1 MIKAIFTVKETKLI
15 TTIMLKMQGK
25 KNVLPYDAVFDPG
38 STMTTMS
45 DALFKWLGYSLNDP
59 ANIKLIGLNGESKGF
74 STVIDYFEIGGV
86 NLGSVRVAVGQLHP
100 NFENSIILGMN
111 ILMWYDFAVTHST
124 KTIVLL
130 ERRFKNYDISK
141 RFTTKNILTINL
153 ATDEI
158 DVEELSKKAMEN
170 RLNKQKVLSN

>member
-1 MIKAIFTVKETKLI
+1 
-15 TTIMLKMQGK
+15 
-25 KNVLPYDAVFDPG
+25 
-38 STMTTMS
+38 
-45 DALFKWLGYSLNDP
+45 
-59 ANIKLIGLNGESKGF
+59 
-74 STVIDYFEIGGV
+74 
-86 NLGSVRVAVGQLHP
+86 
-100 NFENSIILGMN
+100 MN